1 MFQPGCSLRP
11 ERLKGSTDVTAV
23 DLIPS
28 GFDPTNPDIN
38 AVALPHEEFKALRTT
53 EPIRWIEQPPENR
66 AGFLDTGYWACT
78 RHQEVREVSKD
89 NEHWSTAENGVI
101 IRFAPD
107 MTRDQVEVQRALL
120 IHHDPPDHTKM
131 RGIVSRGF
139 TPRAIASLKENL
151 RDRAYKI
158 VEEAAAK
165 GSGDFVEDLAA
176 ELPLQAIADFLG
188 VPQEDRKKLFE
199 WSNQMMAYDDPDFD
213 IDPAIASMELLAYFD
228 GLANERRENPQDDIV
243 TKLIHAGE
251 DGHGAL
257 TNDEFGFF
265 VILLAVAGNETTR
278 NAISHGMHAFFQ
290 NPEQW
295 EIWKSERPETM
306 VDEVIRWATPVTVF
320 QRTAIKDTVL
330 AGQEVKKGA
339 RVGLFYASANF
350 DETVFDDPFTF
361 DIKRDPNPHVAFGG
375 HGAHYCIGANLARM
389 EIKLI
394 FEALAD
400 VVPEISLAGEP
411 QRLRSGWLNAIKEMQ
426 VNYK

>member
-1 MFQPGCSLRP
+1 
-11 ERLKGSTDVTAV
+11 VTAV
-23 DLIPS
+23 DLIPP

-38 AVALPHEEFKALRTT
+38 AVALPHEEFKALRATA
-53 EPIRWIEQPPENR
+53 PIHWVEQPPEAR

-89 NEHWSTAENGVI
+89 NENWSTAENGVI

-107 MTRDQVEVQRALL
+107 MTRDQVEVQRAML

-158 VEEAAAK
+158 VEDAVAK

-199 WSNQMMAYDDPDFD
+199 WSNQMMAYDDPEFE
-213 IDPAIASMELLAYFD
+213 IDPAVASMEILGYFD
-228 GLANERRENPQDDIV
+228 ALANDRRANPQDDIV
-243 TKLIHAGE
+243 TKLIHAGTE

-265 VILLAVAGNETTR
+265 VILLTVAGNETTR

-290 NPEQW
+290 NPDQW
-295 EIWKSERPETM
+295 ELWKRERPETM

-320 QRTAIKDTVL
+320 QRTAKQDTVL

-350 DETVFDDPFTF
+350 DEDVFDDPFTF
-361 DIKRDPNPHVAFGG
+361 NILRDPNPHVAFGG

-394 FEALAD
+394 FDALAD
-400 VVPEISLAGEP
+400 VAPDIRQADQP
-411 QRLRSGWLNAIKEMQ
+411 KRLRSGWLNAIKELR
-426 VNYK
+426 VDYK